1 MSSKAAIVAAILA
14 VAALAAPFLA
24 VSSDAAEGAAVTYS
38 DQVDNDQ
45 GQQNGYTYTYD
56 FFYRGTG
63 AESILWDFGFDYE
76 DGTRATSTEFNPKD
90 ITFPGKG
97 QYIITQT
104 VTNTSGS
111 YTSRVTL
118 NVLGDPEITFVS
130 NGGSSVA
137 KLTVDFGSVAQKP
150 ADPVKDGAV
159 FAGWYKDSD
168 LTVPMDW
175 SAPVEEHMT
184 LWAKWS
190 DSVIGPG
197 GEDPEDP
204 APQDPESVA
213 PADDGVGLL
222 VPAACAILGVLAVY
236 VGRRDGS
243 DLLLAVGLVLI
254 AFAAYCLVTGFDV
267 MDIIFPDSI
276 GVEGV

>member
-1 MSSKAAIVAAILA
+1 MNSKVAIAAVIVAI
-14 VAALAAPFLA
+14 AALAAPFLA
-24 VSSDAAEGAAVTYS
+24 VSSDAAEGVAAVYS

-104 VTNTSGS
+104 VTNTNGS
-111 YTSRVTL
+111 YTSKVTL

-130 NGGSSVA
+130 NGGSSVTA
-137 KLTVDFGSVAQKP
+137 LTVDFGSVAQKP

-168 LTVPMDW
+168 LTIPMDW
-175 SAPVEEHMT
+175 SAPIEEHMT

-204 APQDPESVA
+204 KPVT
-213 PADDGVGLL
+213 PADDDGVGLL
-222 VPAACAILGVLAVY
+222 VPAACAVLGVLAVY
-236 VGRRDGS
+236 VGRRDGN
-243 DLLLAVGLVLI
+243 DLLLAIGLVLI
-254 AFAAYCLVTGFDV
+254 AFAAYCLITGFDV